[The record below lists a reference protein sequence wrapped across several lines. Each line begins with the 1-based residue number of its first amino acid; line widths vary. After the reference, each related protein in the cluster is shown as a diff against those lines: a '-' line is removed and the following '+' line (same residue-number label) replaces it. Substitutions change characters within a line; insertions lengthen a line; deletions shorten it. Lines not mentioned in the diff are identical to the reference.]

1 MIAPVMGQC
10 RARDTAHDVS
20 GRIGSV
26 IVKHYRTAR
35 SDGGK
40 SNANGSLEMSELSS
54 DIGIAKSIAP
64 MATYDVDLGRLNSP
78 KQKLLSRFPKQAVYA
93 RYIKALFRGEVEL
106 RLLPL
111 LCDRSLASVDVGA
124 HHGIYTL
131 GTSLFSRRVVA
142 VEPQFHLA
150 SALRRSIPANATL
163 VEGALSGKPGNATLM
178 IPLNEWDSRSHLAA
192 EGEDSG
198 RWRSQRVSLFRMD
211 DIVQERVGFVK
222 IDVEG
227 HEREV
232 LDGAS
237 RIIASDRPSFLIE
250 VEERHKAGS
259 VVDIARFLQ
268 ERGYRGFFVKDDRIR
283 PIQEFDLDRYQAP
296 SLIGEGDRAN
306 YKGYINNFIFTHS
319 GVELPAAVPSPWQA
333 LSASL
338 GRLMAAR

>member
-1 MIAPVMGQC
+1 MFRLALDRSLSNITEWQGQ
-10 RARDTAHDVS
+10 T
-20 GRIGSV
+20 
-26 IVKHYRTAR
+26 
-35 SDGGK
+35 GGK
-40 SNANGSLEMSELSS
+40 FNASGSLEMSELSS
-54 DIGIAKSIAP
+54 DIGITKRIAP

-93 RYIKALFRGEVEL
+93 RYFKSLFRGEVEL

-111 LCDRSLASVDVGA
+111 LCDRSLTSVDVGA
-124 HHGIYTL
+124 HHGIYTF

-142 VEPQFHLA
+142 VEPQYHLA
-150 SALRRSIPANATL
+150 SALRRSMPANATL

-211 DIVQERVGFVK
+211 DVVQERVGFVK

-232 LDGAS
+232 LDGAT

-250 VEERHKAGS
+250 IEERHKVGS
-259 VVDIARFLQ
+259 VLDIARFLQ
-268 ERGYRGFFVKDDRIR
+268 DRGYRAYFVRDNQIR
-283 PIQEFDLDRYQAP
+283 PIHEFDLDRYQAP
-296 SLIGEGDRAN
+296 SLIGEGDRMN
-306 YKGYINNFIFTHS
+306 YKDYINNFIFIHS
-319 GVELPAAVPSPWQA
+319 GVELPAAVPSPSQA
-333 LSASL
+333 LSVSL
-338 GRLMAAR
+338 GRMMAGR